1 MSDLLCIFAKIK
13 ICWFRC
19 VRHKFAYFCCDFE
32 PVAIQIA
39 REVQNEHCAY
49 YVNGHMILIDLACS
63 CSEWLVS
70 DLLCI
75 FAKVENCWFR
85 YVRHEFA

>member
-1 MSDLLCIFAKIK
+1 M
-13 ICWFRC
+13 
-19 VRHKFAYFCCDFE
+19 
-32 PVAIQIA
+32 AIQIA

-70 DLLCI
+70 DLLI
-75 FAKVENCWFR
+75 YFSLRLKTVGLDTFVTNLHNAVNT
-85 YVRHEFA
+85 VLITLTAI

>member
-1 MSDLLCIFAKIK
+1 M
-13 ICWFRC
+13 
-19 VRHKFAYFCCDFE
+19 V
-32 PVAIQIA
+32 
-39 REVQNEHCAY
+39 
-49 YVNGHMILIDLACS
+49 LIDLACS